1 MNRSDTEETLK
12 CEAAVLRALHERSG
26 FLLRRA
32 HQIASALFMEETA
45 ELGVTSTQFGML
57 TVLDACQPIDQI
69 NAARLLRLD
78 RSTTGL
84 VVRNLEERGLI
95 ARVLDPDDRRRR
107 LLRITD
113 EGREMLRALQQLGT
127 ISQRRALS
135 VLGDEEAQTFLALLS
150 KFVEGHE
157 R

>member
-1 MNRSDTEETLK
+1 MESPDRQETAQH
-12 CEAAVLRALHERSG
+12 EAAVVRALHERPG

-32 HQIASALFMEETA
+32 HQIASALFMEETSD
-45 ELGVTSTQFGML
+45 LGVTSTQFGML

-95 ARVLDPDDRRRR
+95 ERVLDPEDRRRR

-113 EGREMLRALQQLGT
+113 GGREMLRTLQQRGAV
-127 ISQRRALS
+127 SQRRALS
-135 VLGDEEAQTFLALLS
+135 VLNGEEARTFLALLA
-150 KFVEGHE
+150 KFVEEHE
-157 R
+157 Q